1 MSGSSFGKIL
11 TVTTWGESHGPAIGV
26 VVDGVPAGIP
36 LCSEDFDFD
45 MSRRKP
51 SNASTSTKRKESDSV
66 RILSGVFEG
75 KTLGTPISLLIENSD
90 QHSSDYEDIKN
101 IYRPGHADFTYDAKY
116 GFRDYRGGGRSSG
129 RETACRVAAGVIAKK
144 ILSAVN
150 MTVSST
156 VIYPESIPAGDSAGG
171 KVTVTIENCV
181 KGLGEP
187 VFDKLDALL
196 SHAVMSVGAVKAVE
210 IGDGVSSAESF
221 GSEFNDEFTVKEDNI
236 VKATNHSGGIL
247 GGMSDG
253 SPIIV
258 TAYIKPTPSISLE
271 QFTVTKAK
279 EPVSISIKGR
289 HDSCIVPRVAPVLE
303 AMCALVLADEL
314 LLNMSSRIDN
324 IISFYKGETNE

>member
-26 VVDGVPAGIP
+26 VVDGVPAGMS
-36 LCSEDFDFD
+36 LSTEDFDYD
-45 MSRRKP
+45 MGRRKP
-51 SNASTSTKRKESDSV
+51 SSSTTSTKRKESDTV
-66 RILSGVFEG
+66 KILSGVFEG

-90 QHSSDYEDIKN
+90 QHSSDYEDIKD
-101 IYRPGHADFTYDAKY
+101 IYRPGHADFTYDSKY

-144 ILSAVN
+144 ILSSVG
-150 MTVSST
+150 MSVSST
-156 VIYPESIPAGDSAGG
+156 IIYSENIPAGDSAGG
-171 KVTVTIENCV
+171 KVTVTIDNCV

-210 IGDGVSSAESF
+210 IGDGVAAAESL

-236 VKATNHSGGIL
+236 VKATNHSGGVL
-247 GGMSDG
+247 GGISDG
-253 SPIIV
+253 SSVIV

-271 QFTVTKAK
+271 QFTVNSKK
-279 EPVSISIKGR
+279 EPVSINIKGR

-314 LLNMSSRIDN
+314 LLNMSSKIEN
-324 IISFYKGETNE
+324 IISLYKGEIHE